1 MTGRF
6 VLRFFN
12 RDALKEY
19 KSLDGSVR
27 KLVDLGLAKLRV
39 RADEIGKPLHGELSG
54 CRELKYREAGIRVVY
69 RIVGENVEIV
79 EIVAIGARDKGK
91 VFAVASRRLDTGFE
105 NDDIDS

>member
-39 RADEIGKPLHGELSG
+39 RADEIGKPLRGELSG

-79 EIVAIGARDKGK
+79 EIVAVGARDKGK

>member
-12 RDALKEY
+12 RDALKEC

-39 RADEIGKPLHGELSG
+39 RADEIGKPLRGELSG

>member
-12 RDALKEY
+12 RDALEEY

-39 RADEIGKPLHGELSG
+39 RADEIGKPLRGELSD

-69 RIVGENVEIV
+69 RIVGEKVEIV
-79 EIVAIGARDKGK
+79 EVVAIGARDKGK
-91 VFAVASRRLDTGFE
+91 VFAVASRRLDSESKNGQ
-105 NDDIDS
+105 DGR